1 MSTTAGATS
10 GATTA
15 SRAALARPSD
25 RADLYPLDSM
35 STFAASRA
43 PRSARRAPSRFASR
57 LAAIACVACAA
68 PFASAA
74 GAPAGSTPDSPVGD
88 ALRLWIDANE
98 QVELEGVYFG
108 ESDTPRARRDV
119 GVFAAVGGLDE
130 GEAYV
135 SVPWDLV
142 LGPHSIEAH
151 RPELHRVLTQLRAE
165 YGADDK
171 SALVLA
177 LVHERFASPED
188 SPWRRYLDALPDP
201 DADGSGFDTPLYW
214 DPHLLRE
221 LMGSEVLDDAIAEQA
236 RIRAVHKGF
245 TRRVFDASPPE
256 MWPGRARSFEATR
269 WAWSIAHSRASAVP
283 GKGLALVPLADMIN
297 DRGRNP
303 AAADSNPVAGADFVV
318 HDPHYDRAAVYAKR
332 SYAPGEEVTEYY
344 GGWNMADTLLSAGYL
359 PAPAAAGEDPAVSD
373 CALLN
378 LSPPDETKASAL
390 RDAGFETPWRVCL
403 SARRGSRE
411 ARRVAAW
418 AVIVAGDA
426 ADRSDDEDAAG
437 SSSPGWRAG
446 AVVAKTLEARLAEYP
461 TAAEEDEDALRAYR
475 EELAAMA
482 KATGEAGGQEA
493 EAEAERA
500 RRLTRVALATEL
512 RAREKRIMSRILSD
526 LRDAGGDAFAWAD
539 PDYAATEQARM
550 EREERGVEEEDE
562 EDEAESAWAKENVT
576 SSAKAREEL

>member
-1 MSTTAGATS
+1 MRRPRLALPSRDRPIARISTLWIPCRRSRRPARAPLGA
-10 GATTA
+10 ARPLALRLA
-15 SRAALARPSD
+15 SRRD
-25 RADLYPLDSM
+25 RV
-35 STFAASRA
+35 
-43 PRSARRAPSRFASR
+43 RRLR
-57 LAAIACVACAA
+57 
-68 PFASAA
+68 
-74 GAPAGSTPDSPVGD
+74 GAFRVRRGRPAGSTADSPVGD

-256 MWPGRARSFEATR
+256 MWPERARSFEATR

-318 HDPHYDRAAVYAKR
+318 HDPHYDCAAV
-332 SYAPGEEVTEYY
+332 SP
-344 GGWNMADTLLSAGYL
+344 N
-359 PAPAAAGEDPAVSD
+359 DP
-373 CALLN
+373 
-378 LSPPDETKASAL
+378 
-390 RDAGFETPWRVCL
+390 TP
-403 SARRGSRE
+403 
-411 ARRVAAW
+411 
-418 AVIVAGDA
+418 
-426 ADRSDDEDAAG
+426 
-437 SSSPGWRAG
+437 
-446 AVVAKTLEARLAEYP
+446 
-461 TAAEEDEDALRAYR
+461 
-475 EELAAMA
+475 
-482 KATGEAGGQEA
+482 
-493 EAEAERA
+493 RA
-500 RRLTRVALATEL
+500 RR
-512 RAREKRIMSRILSD
+512 
-526 LRDAGGDAFAWAD
+526 
-539 PDYAATEQARM
+539 
-550 EREERGVEEEDE
+550 
-562 EDEAESAWAKENVT
+562 
-576 SSAKAREEL
+576 